1 MIKGLQKSSKRK
13 QKLYDKFFKSK
24 TNENEKKLNTH
35 KSLFKILKEKSKK
48 FYYSIKLDSCNENIK
63 KT

>member
-24 TNENEKKLNTH
+24 TNENEKKLNTQ
-35 KSLFKILKEKSKK
+35 KSLFKIFKEKSKK
-48 FYYSIKLDSCNENIK
+48 FYYSTKLDSCNENIK